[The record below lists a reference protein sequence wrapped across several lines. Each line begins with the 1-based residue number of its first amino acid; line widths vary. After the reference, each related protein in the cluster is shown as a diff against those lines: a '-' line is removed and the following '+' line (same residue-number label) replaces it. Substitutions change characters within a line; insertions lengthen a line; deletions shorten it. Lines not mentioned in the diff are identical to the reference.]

1 LAPAPAQWFHPTV
14 GIRSSQKENQMNPLI
29 DLAPRVVSS
38 ATVEPSVVFTVT
50 EANSGGQDRCPAS
63 CVWYGDNCVATG
75 HSGL

>member
-1 LAPAPAQWFHPTV
+1 
-14 GIRSSQKENQMNPLI
+14 MNPLI

-38 ATVEPSVVFTVT
+38 TTVEPSVRFTVI
-50 EANSGGQDRCPAS
+50 ESSSGQDRCPGS

>member
-1 LAPAPAQWFHPTV
+1 
-14 GIRSSQKENQMNPLI
+14 MNPLI

-38 ATVEPSVVFTVT
+38 ATVEPSVVFNVA